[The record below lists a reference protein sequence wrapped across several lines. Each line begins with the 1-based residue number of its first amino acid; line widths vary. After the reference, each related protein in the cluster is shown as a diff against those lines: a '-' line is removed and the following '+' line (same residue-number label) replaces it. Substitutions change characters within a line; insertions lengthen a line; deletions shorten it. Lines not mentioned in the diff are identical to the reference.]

1 MEYTMGTKLT
11 NISVDM
17 NIVKKLCKINEYKGE
32 QIKQPKSVI
41 IDMTDDAILKFVYDT
56 YIDNFTGGKEN
67 LIKLINNEI
76 TPHSREDIGVVEF
89 RDVVKTVNSA
99 VYDTYIDNFT
109 GGKENLIKLINNEI
123 TPHSRE
129 DIGVVEFRDVVKTV
143 NSAYEDIQICSQ
155 TILELHGYLHR
166 YSLVRG
172 GRYRNEA
179 LGYLNLEYGTFDEFN
194 KDLDN
199 EFNVEKNIEN
209 KVENL
214 CKKYY
219 ELLKEDKVQNLII
232 IASFVMD
239 FILIS
244 PFKEDN
250 LAMAKIL
257 TLLLLNKSG
266 YEIGRFTSLG
276 NLYYDENYTY
286 FKTLFTKQGDFERD
300 SYNMNKWLDY
310 FLEFILIAYEDLT
323 EEMNL
328 TGNKKETKTR
338 RIEKVINSTLG
349 YFTKDDVRNQCP
361 DIPEP
366 TINRVFN
373 NLRKSGK
380 IEVVA
385 KGRSA
390 KWKKK

>member
-1 MEYTMGTKLT
+1 MGYTMGTKLA

-17 NIVKKLCKINEYKGE
+17 NNVKKLCKINEYKGE
-32 QIKQPKSVI
+32 QIVYKKQPKNVVAL
-41 IDMTDDAILKFVYDT
+41 MTDDAILKFVYDT
-56 YIDNFTGGKEN
+56 YIDSFLGGQEN
-67 LIKLINNEI
+67 LVKLIHNEI
-76 TPHSREDIGVVEF
+76 TPQSRDEISVVEF
-89 RDVVKTVNSA
+89 RDVIKTINSA
-99 VYDTYIDNFT
+99 F
-109 GGKENLIKLINNEI
+109 
-123 TPHSRE
+123 E
-129 DIGVVEFRDVVKTV
+129 DIKI
-143 NSAYEDIQICSQ
+143 SSQ

-166 YSLVRG
+166 YSLTRG

-179 LGYLNLEYGTFDEFN
+179 IVLNDLGESNDDFD
-194 KDLDN
+194 
-199 EFNVEKNIEN
+199 NVQDIGN
-209 KVENL
+209 KVESL
-214 CKKYY
+214 CEKYY
-219 ELLKEDKVQNLII
+219 KFLEENKIQDLII
-232 IASFVMD
+232 IASFIMD
-239 FILIS
+239 FMLIS

-250 LAMAKIL
+250 LAMSKIL

-276 NLYYDENYTY
+276 NLYNDENYSY
-286 FKTLFTKQGDFERD
+286 FKTIFSKQGDLERQ

-310 FLEFILIAYEDLT
+310 FLSFILNAYEDLN

-328 TGNKKETKTR
+328 TGSKKETKTR

-390 KWKKK
+390 KWKKR

>member
-1 MEYTMGTKLT
+1 MEYTMGTKLA

-17 NIVKKLCKINEYKGE
+17 NNVKKLCKINEYKGE
-32 QIKQPKSVI
+32 QIVYKKQPKNVVTS
-41 IDMTDDAILKFVYDT
+41 MTDDAILKFVYDT
-56 YIDNFTGGKEN
+56 YIDSFLGGQED
-67 LIKLINNEI
+67 LVKLIHNEI
-76 TPHSREDIGVVEF
+76 TPQSRDEIGVVEF
-89 RDVVKTVNSA
+89 RDVIKTINSA
-99 VYDTYIDNFT
+99 F
-109 GGKENLIKLINNEI
+109 
-123 TPHSRE
+123 
-129 DIGVVEFRDVVKTV
+129 
-143 NSAYEDIQICSQ
+143 EDIQICSQ

-166 YSLVRG
+166 YSLIRG

-179 LGYLNLEYGTFDEFN
+179 IGFIDFGKPNDDFN
-194 KDLDN
+194 
-199 EFNVEKNIEN
+199 NVHDIEKNIEY
-209 KVENL
+209 KMESL
-214 CKKYY
+214 CEKYY
-219 ELLKEDKVQNLII
+219 KFLEENKIQDLII
-232 IASFVMD
+232 IASFIMD
-239 FILIS
+239 FMLIS

-250 LAMAKIL
+250 LAMSKIL

-276 NLYYDENYTY
+276 NLYNDENYSY
-286 FKTLFTKQGDFERD
+286 FKTLFSKQGDLERE

-310 FLEFILIAYEDLT
+310 FLSFVLSSYEDLS

-328 TGNKKETKTR
+328 TGIKKETKTR

>member
-1 MEYTMGTKLT
+1 MEYTMGTKLA

-17 NIVKKLCKINEYKGE
+17 NNVKKLCKINEYKGE
-32 QIKQPKSVI
+32 QIVYKKQPKNVVTS
-41 IDMTDDAILKFVYDT
+41 MTDDAILKFVYDT
-56 YIDNFTGGKEN
+56 YIDSFLGGQEN
-67 LIKLINNEI
+67 LVKLIHNEI
-76 TPHSREDIGVVEF
+76 TPQSRDEIGVVEF
-89 RDVVKTVNSA
+89 RDVIKTINSA
-99 VYDTYIDNFT
+99 F
-109 GGKENLIKLINNEI
+109 
-123 TPHSRE
+123 
-129 DIGVVEFRDVVKTV
+129 
-143 NSAYEDIQICSQ
+143 EDIQICSQ

-166 YSLVRG
+166 YSLIRG

-179 LGYLNLEYGTFDEFN
+179 IGFIDFGKPNDDFN
-194 KDLDN
+194 
-199 EFNVEKNIEN
+199 NVHDIEKNIEY
-209 KVENL
+209 KMESL
-214 CKKYY
+214 CEKYY
-219 ELLKEDKVQNLII
+219 KFLEENKIQDLII
-232 IASFVMD
+232 IASFIMD
-239 FILIS
+239 FMLIA
-244 PFKEDN
+244 PFKENN
-250 LAMAKIL
+250 LAMSKIL

-276 NLYYDENYTY
+276 NLYNDENYSY
-286 FKTLFTKQGDFERD
+286 FKTLFSKQGDLERE

-310 FLEFILIAYEDLT
+310 FLSIVLSAYEDLS

-328 TGNKKETKTR
+328 TGIKKETKTR

-390 KWKKK
+390 KWKKR

>member
-1 MEYTMGTKLT
+1 MEYTMGTKLA

-17 NIVKKLCKINEYKGE
+17 NNVKKLCKINEYKGE
-32 QIKQPKSVI
+32 QIVYKKQPKNVVTS
-41 IDMTDDAILKFVYDT
+41 MTDDAILKFVYDT
-56 YIDNFTGGKEN
+56 YIDSFLGGQEN
-67 LIKLINNEI
+67 LVKLIHNEI
-76 TPHSREDIGVVEF
+76 TPQSRDEIGVVEF
-89 RDVVKTVNSA
+89 RDVIKTINSA
-99 VYDTYIDNFT
+99 F
-109 GGKENLIKLINNEI
+109 
-123 TPHSRE
+123 
-129 DIGVVEFRDVVKTV
+129 
-143 NSAYEDIQICSQ
+143 EDIQICSQ

-166 YSLVRG
+166 YSLIRG

-179 LGYLNLEYGTFDEFN
+179 IGFIDFGKPNDDFN
-194 KDLDN
+194 
-199 EFNVEKNIEN
+199 NVHDIEKNIEY
-209 KVENL
+209 KVESL
-214 CKKYY
+214 CKQYY
-219 ELLKEDKVQNLII
+219 KFLEENKIQDLII
-232 IASFVMD
+232 IASFIMD
-239 FILIS
+239 FMLIS

-250 LAMAKIL
+250 LAMSKIL

-276 NLYYDENYTY
+276 NLYNDENYSY
-286 FKTLFTKQGDFERD
+286 FKTLFSKQGDLERE

-310 FLEFILIAYEDLT
+310 FLSFVLSAYEDLS

-328 TGNKKETKTR
+328 TGIKKETKTR

-390 KWKKK
+390 KWKKR